1 MNALLIILDGVGGL
15 RSDKGTA
22 LEEANKPN
30 IDELANEGSL
40 GLMHV
45 IDRGIVPGSD
55 TGHLAIFGYDPFKD
69 YHGRGPFEAL
79 GAGLEL
85 KHGDIAF
92 RANFATVKGGVVV
105 DRRAGRIETSEA
117 KKLEPLID
125 GIKIDGV
132 KVIFKSTTEH
142 RGVLVLRGEN
152 LSPDVS
158 DTDPHKTGVPPLKA
172 KPLSNKA
179 EFTANIINKL
189 SKIIAKKLEG
199 EKANYLLLRGA
210 GIMHSVKPFKEK
222 YDLKAA
228 AIAGGALYKG
238 VARYVGMEVLEVEG
252 ATGDKHSNFKAKFE
266 KAKEVSKDYDF
277 VFLHVKATDSFGH
290 DGDLEGK
297 KSIIEKIDRL
307 IPIVKDVFDLIIITG
322 DHSTPC
328 IYKEHSGHPVP
339 ILAYGKYVRKDKAKK
354 FDEFEAMKGGL
365 GHIKGKDLMPL
376 ILNWI
381 KKQKKFGS

>member
-1 MNALLIILDGVGGL
+1 MNALLLILDGVGGL
-15 RSDKGTA
+15 RSNKGTA

-30 IDELANEGSL
+30 IDELAREGAT

-45 IDRGIVPGSD
+45 IGRGIVPGSD
-55 TGHLAIFGYDPFKD
+55 TGHLAIFGYEPKKY

-79 GAGLEL
+79 GAKLEL

-92 RANFATVKGGVVV
+92 RANFARVEKGIVV

-117 KKLEPLID
+117 KKLEPLIN
-125 GIKIDGV
+125 GIEIDGV
-132 KVIFKSTTEH
+132 RVIFKSTTEH
-142 RGVLVLRGEN
+142 RGVLVLRGEH

-172 KPLSNKA
+172 KALSDEA

-189 SKIIAKKLEG
+189 SQTIAERLEG
-199 EKANYLLLRGA
+199 KKANYLLLRGA
-210 GIMHSVKPFKEK
+210 GRMHKAPSFYEK
-222 YDLKAA
+222 YGLKAA

-238 VARYVGMEVLEVEG
+238 VARYVGMDVLEVEG

-266 KAKEVSKDYDF
+266 KAKEISEDYDF

-297 KSIIEKIDRL
+297 KSIIEKIDKL
-307 IPIVKDVFDLIIITG
+307 IPIIKGYFDLIVITG

-339 ILAYGKYVRKDKAKK
+339 LLAYGKYVRKDETMK
-354 FDEFEAMKGGL
+354 FDEFEAMKGSLSHFKGL
-365 GHIKGKDLMPL
+365 ELMDM
-376 ILNWI
+376 ILNWL